1 MKLFIIIPAF
11 NEEKFLAKTFESLL
25 KQTLLPTQIIIVD
38 DNSTDET
45 LKIAKTFTE
54 AYELIS
60 YTVTNSTQDHQPG
73 SKVINA
79 FQKGLT
85 KINSNFDILCK
96 FDADLIFPDH
106 YLEDIV
112 KLFVKNP
119 HCGIAGGFCSIQKNG
134 TWQTENLTNKDH
146 IRGALK
152 AYRKE
157 CFEDIG
163 GLKHSMGWDT
173 VDELLARYHGWEVIT
188 DTSLVVKHLKPTG
201 NAYHASAKYKQGEA
215 FKTMRYG
222 FWLTL
227 IASAKLAYKKRSLSF
242 FWNTLQGFWKAPE
255 EYIVSEEEGNYI
267 RQYRWRNIR
276 KKLGL

>member
-11 NEEKFLAKTFESLL
+11 NEEKFLAKTLESLL